1 MFVSTDISTQ
11 VEDVSQT
18 NQLFL
23 LKVLENQSI
32 SNTFQ
37 SQDGRDELLKNI
49 D

>member
-37 SQDGRDELLKNI
+37 AQDGRDE
-49 D
+49 